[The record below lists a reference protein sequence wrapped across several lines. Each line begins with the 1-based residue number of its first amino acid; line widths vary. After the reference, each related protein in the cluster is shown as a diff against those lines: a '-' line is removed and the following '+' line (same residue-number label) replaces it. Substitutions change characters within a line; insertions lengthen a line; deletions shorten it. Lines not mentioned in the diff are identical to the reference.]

1 MQYTGSI
8 RQRPQNNNYQYD
20 KDYQEDMNKFL
31 AKSGKTQMAG
41 WLLKTIHNMM
51 EIIFMPITH
60 QLEYMNLK

>member
-20 KDYQEDMNKFL
+20 EDYQENMNKFL

-41 WLLKTIHNMM
+41 WLQKLF
-51 EIIFMPITH
+51 IIWW
-60 QLEYMNLK
+60 K